1 MQVHP
6 LGAGCCMLACGF
18 SLALLAAVRCAEHS
32 IVAAV
37 AAGGG
42 AASEGASPLRAPALA
57 RACRLQLEACACCLL
72 ALRERRVQCSWRRAS
87 GGEAMPGRV
96 VGLRSCGAGAA
107 SAPRRMPASLL
118 RTPPAAPSA
127 LGAAAVPTQACNEM
141 QPEAACMLRSERQSN
156 GGAAGEPEGARMGR
170 LRRLLARRPSS
181 SIRRQRR
188 RANHGGGRP
197 SEARGAVGRRGCG
210 QAAAMA
216 LGTGPP
222 PLSRPRRGGGA
233 AAGPPPPRGPPGA
246 GWARARRPAS
256 TGPREPRLALRLRR
270 HAVSIRSALSPL
282 WLPFRPGES
291 QCIALCAPRRTRSGA
306 TDKRPRQPISGR
318 TS

>member
-1 MQVHP
+1 
-6 LGAGCCMLACGF
+6 MLACGF

-222 PLSRPRRGGGA
+222 PLSRPRR
-233 AAGPPPPRGPPGA
+233 R
-246 GWARARRPAS
+246 WAPARRPAS